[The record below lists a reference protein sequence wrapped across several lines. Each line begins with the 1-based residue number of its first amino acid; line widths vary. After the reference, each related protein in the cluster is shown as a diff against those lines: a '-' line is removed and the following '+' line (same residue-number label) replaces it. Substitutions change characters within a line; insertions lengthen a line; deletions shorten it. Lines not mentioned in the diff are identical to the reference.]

1 MQRNN
6 YFTVRKILRKSTY
19 LGVLLLGLASI
30 VSCEED
36 FTNINSGVVTNTKF
50 TTNDTILDVVVTNAP
65 IERLRADGLALNQTP
80 FFGFQGQYL
89 LGTYISDS
97 YENIEASIVSQVNI
111 NPDLSLTSYANPDNL
126 SVQTSIDTAFIKLP
140 YQVTLESRT
149 TRPVFKLDSVIGDT
163 SLPFTLNIYEL
174 ETYLN
179 NLNPLD
185 PSKVNYFATDE
196 VYQTKNT
203 SLTAV
208 DNMDFMP
215 NPNDTLVI
223 IKRRNSLGDLHD
235 TDTIK
240 YTTSSDLPFPMAIIP
255 LKETFVKEVF
265 LDNYNTPNFA
275 SQDAFN
281 NYFRGIIIEAKEK
294 THASG
299 KRGGSLIS
307 FNLRNSSSES
317 LRPLI
322 EVYYTNTY
330 FKANSSQI
338 DTVIKQK
345 HTFQL
350 GGIINNSYKMNH
362 KTYPANN
369 QVVLQ
374 GAAGSEAKVE
384 ILSTAQIAALRSK
397 NWLINDAELTFYINQ
412 ASDTSNVAN
421 QLYLYKRGEDANGKI
436 VASHVKDILSE
447 GIVSFDGRLRREN
460 NKKDRYIFGISDYLS
475 DILSGATSY
484 NPPLRLKVYNSSD
497 TQITDTIFTNYNWNP
512 KAVSIL
518 NGDETLNGERRAKLK
533 ISYTVK
539 N

>member
-1 MQRNN
+1 M
-6 YFTVRKILRKSTY
+6 RKILRKSTY

-281 NYFRGIIIEAKEK
+281 NYFRGIILEAKEK